1 MSHKK
6 ISYRAVSLIALILI
20 AGSFLS
26 ACDTATGS
34 EASAS
39 EEYPETAQTAITVT
53 ETAPE
58 TTETT
63 GNTETIPSLIT
74 EEKTEPSAP
83 DENTADPE
91 NTEDT
96 EETETRD
103 IGYGSYGFLIGDL
116 RVHSQNDI
124 SMLVEQGDVS
134 VYDYS
139 VRKCDW
145 IDAFYIN
152 KAFDMKASDASYRF
166 LSFYNNDTSITF
178 SGNTS
183 IGSWTTPKGSDLEL
197 YITEITIIS
206 RNLVIRILPKYPA
219 NKDYYNISICGRGY
233 YASKDQL
240 QMADFFLSSLAE
252 DPGVDPLE
260 GIIESEDHTYYF

>member
-6 ISYRAVSLIALILI
+6 ISGKASSLIALLLA
-20 AGSFLS
+20 AGSLLS
-26 ACDTATGS
+26 ACDA
-34 EASAS
+34 ASSGNSVS
-39 EEYPETAQTAITVT
+39 EESSETAQTVITVT
-53 ETAPE
+53 ETSETSAVATE

-63 GNTETIPSLIT
+63 PVSTS
-74 EEKTEPSAP
+74 EEETEPSV
-83 DENTADPE
+83 
-91 NTEDT
+91 TEDAEDPGT
-96 EETETRD
+96 TGDAEDEENRD

-124 SMLVEQGDVS
+124 SMLIEQEDAT
-134 VYDYS
+134 VYDFN
-139 VRKCDW
+139 VRKCNW

-166 LSFYNNDTSITF
+166 LNFYNNDTSITF

-183 IGSWTTPKGSDLEL
+183 IGTWTTPKGSDLEL

-206 RNLVIRILPKYPA
+206 RNLVIRILPKYPS
-219 NKDYYNISICGRGY
+219 NKDYYDISICGRGY

-252 DPGVDPLE
+252 NPGVDPLE

>member
-6 ISYRAVSLIALILI
+6 ISGKASSLIALLLA
-20 AGSFLS
+20 AGSLLS
-26 ACDTATGS
+26 ACDAVPALESSVS
-34 EASAS
+34 ESTS
-39 EEYPETAQTAITVT
+39 DTVQTVITVT
-53 ETAPE
+53 ETSEALTE
-58 TTETT
+58 ATETT
-63 GNTETIPSLIT
+63 AEETA
-74 EEKTEPSAP
+74 EETEPSVTEDA
-83 DENTADPE
+83 EDPE
-91 NTEDT
+91 STGDAED
-96 EETETRD
+96 EENRD

-124 SMLVEQGDVS
+124 SMLIEQEDAT
-134 VYDYS
+134 VYDFN
-139 VRKCDW
+139 VRKCSW

-166 LSFYNNDTSITF
+166 LNFYNNDTSVTF
-178 SGNTS
+178 SGNTA
-183 IGSWTTPKGSDLEL
+183 IGTWTTPKGSDLEL

-206 RNLVIRILPKYPA
+206 RNLVIRILPKYPS
-219 NKDYYNISICGRGY
+219 NKDYYDISICGRGY

-252 DPGVDPLE
+252 NPGVDPLE

>member
-6 ISYRAVSLIALILI
+6 ISGKASSLIALLLA
-20 AGSFLS
+20 AGSLLS
-26 ACDTATGS
+26 ACDTVP
-34 EASAS
+34 AS
-39 EEYPETAQTAITVT
+39 ESSVSESTSDTVQTVITVT
-53 ETAPE
+53 ETSEALTE
-58 TTETT
+58 ATETT
-63 GNTETIPSLIT
+63 AEETA
-74 EEKTEPSAP
+74 EETEPSVTEDA
-83 DENTADPE
+83 EDPE
-91 NTEDT
+91 STGDAED
-96 EETETRD
+96 EENRD

-124 SMLVEQGDVS
+124 SMLIEQEDAT
-134 VYDYS
+134 VYDFN
-139 VRKCDW
+139 VRKCSW

-166 LSFYNNDTSITF
+166 LNFYNNDTSVTF
-178 SGNTS
+178 SGNTA
-183 IGSWTTPKGSDLEL
+183 IGTWTTPKGSDLEL

-206 RNLVIRILPKYPA
+206 RNLVIRILPKYPS
-219 NKDYYNISICGRGY
+219 NKDYYDISICGRGY

-252 DPGVDPLE
+252 NPGVDPLE

>member
-6 ISYRAVSLIALILI
+6 ISGKASSLIALLLA
-20 AGSFLS
+20 AGSLLS
-26 ACDTATGS
+26 ACDTVPASGS
-34 EASAS
+34 SVS
-39 EEYPETAQTAITVT
+39 ESTSDTVQTVITVT
-53 ETAPE
+53 ETSEALTE
-58 TTETT
+58 ATETT
-63 GNTETIPSLIT
+63 AEET
-74 EEKTEPSAP
+74 
-83 DENTADPE
+83 
-91 NTEDT
+91 T
-96 EETETRD
+96 EETEPSVTEDAEDPESTGDTEDEENRD

-124 SMLVEQGDVS
+124 SMLIEQEDAT
-134 VYDYS
+134 VYDFN
-139 VRKCDW
+139 VRKCSW

-166 LSFYNNDTSITF
+166 LNFYNNDTSITF
-178 SGNTS
+178 SGNTA
-183 IGSWTTPKGSDLEL
+183 IGTWTTPKGSDLEL

-206 RNLVIRILPKYPA
+206 RNLVIRILPKYPS
-219 NKDYYNISICGRGY
+219 NKDYYDISICGRGY

-252 DPGVDPLE
+252 NPGVDPLE

>member
-6 ISYRAVSLIALILI
+6 ISGKASSLIALLLA
-20 AGSFLS
+20 AGSLLS
-26 ACDTATGS
+26 ACDTASSGCSVS
-34 EASAS
+34 ESTS
-39 EEYPETAQTAITVT
+39 DTVQTVITVT
-53 ETAPE
+53 ETSEALTE
-58 TTETT
+58 ATETT
-63 GNTETIPSLIT
+63 AEETA
-74 EEKTEPSAP
+74 EETEPSVTEDA
-83 DENTADPE
+83 EDPE
-91 NTEDT
+91 STGDAED
-96 EETETRD
+96 EENRD

-124 SMLVEQGDVS
+124 SMLIEQEDAT
-134 VYDYS
+134 VYDFN
-139 VRKCDW
+139 VRKCSW

-166 LSFYNNDTSITF
+166 LNFYNNDTSVTF
-178 SGNTS
+178 SGNTA
-183 IGSWTTPKGSDLEL
+183 IGTWTTPKGSDLEL

-206 RNLVIRILPKYPA
+206 RNLVIRILPKYPS
-219 NKDYYNISICGRGY
+219 NKDYYDISICGRGY

-252 DPGVDPLE
+252 NPGVDPLE

>member
-6 ISYRAVSLIALILI
+6 ISGKASSLIALLLA
-20 AGSFLS
+20 AGSLLS
-26 ACDTATGS
+26 ACDTASSGS
-34 EASAS
+34 SVS
-39 EEYPETAQTAITVT
+39 ESTSDTVQTVITVT
-53 ETAPE
+53 ETSEALTE
-58 TTETT
+58 ATETT
-63 GNTETIPSLIT
+63 AEETA
-74 EEKTEPSAP
+74 EETEPSVTEDA
-83 DENTADPE
+83 EDPE
-91 NTEDT
+91 STGDAED
-96 EETETRD
+96 EENRD

-124 SMLVEQGDVS
+124 SMLIEQEDAT
-134 VYDYS
+134 VYDFN
-139 VRKCDW
+139 VRKCSW

-166 LSFYNNDTSITF
+166 LNFYNNDTSVTF
-178 SGNTS
+178 SGNTA
-183 IGSWTTPKGSDLEL
+183 IGTWTTPKGSDLEL

-206 RNLVIRILPKYPA
+206 RNLVIRLLPKYPS
-219 NKDYYNISICGRGY
+219 NKDYYDISICGRGY

-252 DPGVDPLE
+252 NPGVDPLE

>member
-6 ISYRAVSLIALILI
+6 ISGKASSLIALLLA
-20 AGSFLS
+20 AGSLLS
-26 ACDTATGS
+26 ACDTASSGS
-34 EASAS
+34 SVS
-39 EEYPETAQTAITVT
+39 ESTSDTVQTVITVT
-53 ETAPE
+53 ETSEALTE
-58 TTETT
+58 ATETT
-63 GNTETIPSLIT
+63 AEETA
-74 EEKTEPSAP
+74 EETEPSVTEDA
-83 DENTADPE
+83 EDPE
-91 NTEDT
+91 STGDAED
-96 EETETRD
+96 EENRD

-124 SMLVEQGDVS
+124 SMLIEQEDAT
-134 VYDYS
+134 VYDFN
-139 VRKCDW
+139 VRKCSW

-166 LSFYNNDTSITF
+166 LNFYNNDTSITF
-178 SGNTS
+178 SGNTA
-183 IGSWTTPKGSDLEL
+183 IGTWTTPKGSDLEL

-206 RNLVIRILPKYPA
+206 RNLVIRILPKYPS
-219 NKDYYNISICGRGY
+219 NKDYYDISICGRGY

>member
-6 ISYRAVSLIALILI
+6 ISGKASSLIALLLA
-20 AGSFLS
+20 AGSLLS
-26 ACDTATGS
+26 ACDTVPASGS
-34 EASAS
+34 SVS
-39 EEYPETAQTAITVT
+39 ESTSDTVQTVITVT
-53 ETAPE
+53 ETSEALTE
-58 TTETT
+58 ATETT
-63 GNTETIPSLIT
+63 AEETA
-74 EEKTEPSAP
+74 EETEPSVTEDA
-83 DENTADPE
+83 EDPE
-91 NTEDT
+91 STGDAED
-96 EETETRD
+96 EENRD

-124 SMLVEQGDVS
+124 SMLIEQEDAT
-134 VYDYS
+134 VYDFN
-139 VRKCDW
+139 VRKCSW

-166 LSFYNNDTSITF
+166 LNFYNNDTSVTF

-183 IGSWTTPKGSDLEL
+183 IGTWTTPKGSDLEL

-206 RNLVIRILPKYPA
+206 RNLVIRILPKYPS
-219 NKDYYNISICGRGY
+219 NKDYYDISICGRGY

-252 DPGVDPLE
+252 NPGVDPLE

>member
-6 ISYRAVSLIALILI
+6 ISGKASSLIALLLA
-20 AGSFLS
+20 AGSLLS
-26 ACDTATGS
+26 ACDTASSGS
-34 EASAS
+34 SVS
-39 EEYPETAQTAITVT
+39 ESTSDTVQTVITVT
-53 ETAPE
+53 ETSEALTE
-58 TTETT
+58 ATETT
-63 GNTETIPSLIT
+63 AEETA
-74 EEKTEPSAP
+74 EETEPSVTEDA
-83 DENTADPE
+83 EDPE
-91 NTEDT
+91 STGDAED
-96 EETETRD
+96 EENRD

-124 SMLVEQGDVS
+124 SMLIEQEDAT
-134 VYDYS
+134 VYDFN
-139 VRKCDW
+139 VRKCSW

-166 LSFYNNDTSITF
+166 LNFYNNDTSVTF
-178 SGNTS
+178 SGNTAF
-183 IGSWTTPKGSDLEL
+183 GTWTTPKGSDLEL

-206 RNLVIRILPKYPA
+206 RNLVIRILPKYPS
-219 NKDYYNISICGRGY
+219 NKDYYDISICGRGY

-252 DPGVDPLE
+252 NPGVDPLE

>member
-6 ISYRAVSLIALILI
+6 ISGKASSLIALLLA
-20 AGSFLS
+20 AGSLLS
-26 ACDTATGS
+26 ACDTASSGS
-34 EASAS
+34 SVS
-39 EEYPETAQTAITVT
+39 ESTSDTVQTVITVT
-53 ETAPE
+53 ETSEALTE
-58 TTETT
+58 ATETT
-63 GNTETIPSLIT
+63 AEETA
-74 EEKTEPSAP
+74 EETEPSVTEDA
-83 DENTADPE
+83 EDPE
-91 NTEDT
+91 STGDSED
-96 EETETRD
+96 EENRD

-124 SMLVEQGDVS
+124 SMLIEQEDAT
-134 VYDYS
+134 VYDFN
-139 VRKCDW
+139 VRKCSW

-166 LSFYNNDTSITF
+166 LNFYNNDTSVTF
-178 SGNTS
+178 SGNTA
-183 IGSWTTPKGSDLEL
+183 IGTWTTPKGSDLEL

-206 RNLVIRILPKYPA
+206 RNLVIRILPKYPS
-219 NKDYYNISICGRGY
+219 NKDYYDISICGRGY

-252 DPGVDPLE
+252 NPGVDPLE

>member
-6 ISYRAVSLIALILI
+6 ISGKASSLIALLLA
-20 AGSFLS
+20 AGSLLS
-26 ACDTATGS
+26 ACDAVP
-34 EASAS
+34 AS
-39 EEYPETAQTAITVT
+39 ESSVSESTSDTVQTVITVT
-53 ETAPE
+53 ETSEALTE
-58 TTETT
+58 ATETT
-63 GNTETIPSLIT
+63 AEETA
-74 EEKTEPSAP
+74 EETEPSVTEDA
-83 DENTADPE
+83 EDPE
-91 NTEDT
+91 STGDAED
-96 EETETRD
+96 EENRD

-124 SMLVEQGDVS
+124 SMLIEQEDAT

-166 LSFYNNDTSITF
+166 LSFYNNDTSVTF

-183 IGSWTTPKGSDLEL
+183 IGTWTTPKGSDLEL

-240 QMADFFLSSLAE
+240 QIADFFLSSLAE

-260 GIIESEDHTYYF
+260 GLVETEDHTYYF

>member
-6 ISYRAVSLIALILI
+6 ISGKASSLIALLLA
-20 AGSFLS
+20 AGSLLS
-26 ACDTATGS
+26 ACDTVPASGS
-34 EASAS
+34 SVS
-39 EEYPETAQTAITVT
+39 ESTSDTVQTVITVT
-53 ETAPE
+53 ETSEALTE
-58 TTETT
+58 ATETT
-63 GNTETIPSLIT
+63 AEETA
-74 EEKTEPSAP
+74 EETEPSVTEDA
-83 DENTADPE
+83 EDPE
-91 NTEDT
+91 STGDAED
-96 EETETRD
+96 EENRD

-124 SMLVEQGDVS
+124 SMLIEQEDAT
-134 VYDYS
+134 VYDFN
-139 VRKCDW
+139 VRKCSW

-166 LSFYNNDTSITF
+166 LNFYNNDTSITF
-178 SGNTS
+178 SGNTA
-183 IGSWTTPKGSDLEL
+183 IGTWTTPKGSDLEL

-206 RNLVIRILPKYPA
+206 RNLVIRILPKYPS
-219 NKDYYNISICGRGY
+219 NKDYYDISICGRGY

-252 DPGVDPLE
+252 NPGVDPLE

>member
-6 ISYRAVSLIALILI
+6 ISGKAVSLIALLLA
-20 AGSFLS
+20 AGSLLS
-26 ACDTATGS
+26 ACDAASSGS
-34 EASAS
+34 SVS
-39 EEYPETAQTAITVT
+39 ESTSDTVQTVITVT
-53 ETAPE
+53 ETSEALTE
-58 TTETT
+58 ATETT
-63 GNTETIPSLIT
+63 AEETA
-74 EEKTEPSAP
+74 EETEPSVTEDA
-83 DENTADPE
+83 EDPE
-91 NTEDT
+91 STGDAED
-96 EETETRD
+96 EENRD

-124 SMLVEQGDVS
+124 SMLIEQEDAT
-134 VYDYS
+134 VYDFN
-139 VRKCDW
+139 VRKCSW

-166 LSFYNNDTSITF
+166 LNFYNNDTSITF
-178 SGNTS
+178 SGNTA
-183 IGSWTTPKGSDLEL
+183 IGTWTTPKGSDLEL

-206 RNLVIRILPKYPA
+206 RNLVIRILPKYPS
-219 NKDYYNISICGRGY
+219 NKDYYDISICGRGY

-252 DPGVDPLE
+252 NPGVDPLE

>member
-6 ISYRAVSLIALILI
+6 ISGKASSLIALLLA
-20 AGSFLS
+20 AGSLLS
-26 ACDTATGS
+26 ACDTASSGS
-34 EASAS
+34 SVS
-39 EEYPETAQTAITVT
+39 ESTSDTVQTVITVT
-53 ETAPE
+53 ETSEALTE
-58 TTETT
+58 ATETT
-63 GNTETIPSLIT
+63 AEETA
-74 EEKTEPSAP
+74 EETEPSVTEDA
-83 DENTADPE
+83 EDPE
-91 NTEDT
+91 STGDSED
-96 EETETRD
+96 EENRD

-124 SMLVEQGDVS
+124 SMLIEQEDAT
-134 VYDYS
+134 VYDFN
-139 VRKCDW
+139 VRKCSW

-166 LSFYNNDTSITF
+166 LNFYNNDTSITF

-183 IGSWTTPKGSDLEL
+183 IGTWTTPKGSDLEL

-206 RNLVIRILPKYPA
+206 RNLVIRILPKYPS
-219 NKDYYNISICGRGY
+219 NKDYYDISICGRGY

-252 DPGVDPLE
+252 NPGVDPLE

>member
-6 ISYRAVSLIALILI
+6 ISGKASSLIALLLA
-20 AGSFLS
+20 AGSLLS
-26 ACDTATGS
+26 ACDTASSGS
-34 EASAS
+34 SVS
-39 EEYPETAQTAITVT
+39 ESTSDTVQTVITVT
-53 ETAPE
+53 ETSEALTE
-58 TTETT
+58 ATETT
-63 GNTETIPSLIT
+63 AEETA
-74 EEKTEPSAP
+74 EETEPSVTEDA
-83 DENTADPE
+83 EDPE
-91 NTEDT
+91 STGDAED
-96 EETETRD
+96 EENRD

-124 SMLVEQGDVS
+124 SMLIEQEDAT
-134 VYDYS
+134 VYDFN
-139 VRKCDW
+139 VRKCSW

-166 LSFYNNDTSITF
+166 LNFYNNDTSITF
-178 SGNTS
+178 SGNTA
-183 IGSWTTPKGSDLEL
+183 IGTWTTPKGSDLEL

-206 RNLVIRILPKYPA
+206 RNLVIRILPKYPS
-219 NKDYYNISICGRGY
+219 NKDYYDISICGRGY

-252 DPGVDPLE
+252 NPGVDPLE

>member
-6 ISYRAVSLIALILI
+6 ISGKASSLIALLLA
-20 AGSFLS
+20 AGSLLS
-26 ACDTATGS
+26 ACDTASSGS
-34 EASAS
+34 SVS
-39 EEYPETAQTAITVT
+39 ESTSDTVQTVITVT
-53 ETAPE
+53 ETSEALTE
-58 TTETT
+58 ATETT
-63 GNTETIPSLIT
+63 AEETA
-74 EEKTEPSAP
+74 EETEPSVTEDA
-83 DENTADPE
+83 EDPE
-91 NTEDT
+91 STGDAED
-96 EETETRD
+96 EENRD

-124 SMLVEQGDVS
+124 SMLIEQEDAT
-134 VYDYS
+134 VYDFN
-139 VRKCDW
+139 VRKCSW

-166 LSFYNNDTSITF
+166 LNFYNNDTSVTF
-178 SGNTS
+178 SGNTA
-183 IGSWTTPKGSDLEL
+183 IGTWTTPKGSDLEL

-206 RNLVIRILPKYPA
+206 RNLVIRILPKYPS
-219 NKDYYNISICGRGY
+219 NKDYYDISICGRGY

-252 DPGVDPLE
+252 NPGVDPLE

>member
-6 ISYRAVSLIALILI
+6 ISGKASSLIALLLA
-20 AGSFLS
+20 AGSLLS
-26 ACDTATGS
+26 ACDTVPVSESSVS
-34 EASAS
+34 EATSD
-39 EEYPETAQTAITVT
+39 TIQTVITVT
-53 ETAPE
+53 ETSAALTE
-58 TTETT
+58 ATETT
-63 GNTETIPSLIT
+63 VTETSEETASSVT
-74 EEKTEPSAP
+74 EDAE
-83 DENTADPE
+83 DPE
-91 NTEDT
+91 STGDSED
-96 EETETRD
+96 EENRD

-124 SMLVEQGDVS
+124 SMLIEQEDAT
-134 VYDYS
+134 VYDFN
-139 VRKCDW
+139 VRKCSW

-166 LSFYNNDTSITF
+166 LNFYNNDTSITF
-178 SGNTS
+178 SGNTA
-183 IGSWTTPKGSDLEL
+183 IGTWTTPKGSDLEL

-206 RNLVIRILPKYPA
+206 RNLVIRILPKYPS
-219 NKDYYNISICGRGY
+219 NKDYYDISICGRGY

-252 DPGVDPLE
+252 NPGVDPLE

>member
-6 ISYRAVSLIALILI
+6 ISGKAVSLIALLLA
-20 AGSFLS
+20 AGSLLS
-26 ACDTATGS
+26 ACDAASSGS
-34 EASAS
+34 SVS
-39 EEYPETAQTAITVT
+39 EESSETAQTVITVT
-53 ETAPE
+53 ETSEALTE
-58 TTETT
+58 ATETT
-63 GNTETIPSLIT
+63 AEET
-74 EEKTEPSAP
+74 
-83 DENTADPE
+83 
-91 NTEDT
+91 T
-96 EETETRD
+96 EETEPSVTEDAEDPESTGDAEDEENRD

-124 SMLVEQGDVS
+124 SMLIEQEDAT

-166 LSFYNNDTSITF
+166 LSFYNNDTSVTF
-178 SGNTS
+178 SGNTA
-183 IGSWTTPKGSDLEL
+183 IGTWTTPKGSDLEL

-206 RNLVIRILPKYPA
+206 RNLVIRILPKYPS
-219 NKDYYNISICGRGY
+219 NKDYYDISICGRGY

-252 DPGVDPLE
+252 NPGVDPLE
-260 GIIESEDHTYYF
+260 GLVETEDHTYYF